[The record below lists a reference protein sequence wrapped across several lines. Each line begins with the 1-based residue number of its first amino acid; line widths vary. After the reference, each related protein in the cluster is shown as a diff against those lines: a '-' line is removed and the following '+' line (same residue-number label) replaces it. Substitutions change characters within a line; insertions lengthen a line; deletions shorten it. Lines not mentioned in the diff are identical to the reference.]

1 MTPVTVTLWRDYEEL
16 DRPGVFAG
24 TTVVSVPAAEASRA
38 FFEGGVRRVAL
49 IDAVDLAGADGQA
62 DAVRA
67 LVLVR
72 ELTGYGIAV
81 DWRLRL
87 GAERWRPLSHL
98 YPPGEIIGAED
109 VCREWRNGYHFFKC
123 VYRRGPGF
131 LQVRDRRS
139 DVLRK
144 ITIDGPVHRAAVDD
158 LLEGCPASAVPPSI
172 LRDLTTMGLVHL
184 LGGTAWWPPCR
195 VRRWPAGKSF
205 L

>member
-16 DRPGVFAG
+16 DRPDVFAG
-24 TTVVSVPAAEASRA
+24 TAVVSVPAAEASRV

-49 IDAVDLAGADGQA
+49 IDTVDLASADGQA
-62 DAVRA
+62 AAVRT

-87 GAERWRPLSHL
+87 DAERWRPLSHL
-98 YPPGEIIGAED
+98 YPPGEVIGAED
-109 VCREWRNGYHFFKC
+109 VRLEWQHSYHFFKC
-123 VYRRGPGF
+123 AYRRGPGF

-144 ITIDGPVHRAAVDD
+144 ITVDGPAHRAAIDD

-172 LRDLTTMGLVHL
+172 LRDLTTMRLVHL
-184 LGGTAWWPPCR
+184 LGDTAWWLPYR
-195 VRRWPAGKSF
+195 VRQWPTGRN

>member
-16 DRPGVFAG
+16 DRPGMFAG
-24 TTVVSVPAAEASRA
+24 TAVVSGPAADESRV
-38 FFEGGVRRVAL
+38 FFESGVRRVAL
-49 IDAVDLAGADGQA
+49 SDTVDLEIAGGQA
-62 DAVRA
+62 AAVRT

-72 ELTGYGIAV
+72 ELTGHGIAV

-98 YPPGEIIGAED
+98 YPPAEVVGAED
-109 VCREWRNGYHFFKC
+109 VRREWRDSYHFFKC

-139 DVLRK
+139 EILRK
-144 ITIDGPVHRAAVDD
+144 VTVDGPVHRAAIDH
-158 LLEGCPASAVPPSI
+158 LLEGCPASAIPPPI
-172 LRDLTTMGLVHL
+172 LRDLTTMRLVHL
-184 LGGTAWWPPCR
+184 LGGTAWWLPYR
-195 VRRWPAGKSF
+195 VRQWPAGKKV